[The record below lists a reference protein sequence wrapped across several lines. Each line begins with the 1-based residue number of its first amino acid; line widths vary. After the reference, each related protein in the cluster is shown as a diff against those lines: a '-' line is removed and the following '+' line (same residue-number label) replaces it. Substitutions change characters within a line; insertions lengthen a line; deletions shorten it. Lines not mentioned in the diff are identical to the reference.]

1 MPMDDAGRPI
11 TPDYGRESVARSWPG
26 ERHPDR
32 WQQIGEP
39 LWRGLKQSVVSAG
52 MCGAISPEHAQGLI
66 DRFGLRDL

>member
-11 TPDYGRESVARSWPG
+11 TPDYGRESIAEAWPG
-26 ERHPDR
+26 GRRPNR

-52 MCGAISPEHAQGLI
+52 MSGAITPERARGLI
-66 DRFGLRDL
+66 NRFGLRDL